1 MPSKNPPPTTF
12 TISSLPFTY
21 IHLTLLS
28 SSPPNPPPSPLDEL
42 TAHKYLTSA
51 LQQFLGLTGTAIPT
65 DILKVE
71 ERDVWIRVPREDGS
85 AVVAAVGNWVGKGE
99 AEGGGR
105 GEGVVSWRV
114 RGRGEWLG
122 ALVAR
127 SGIERAWG
135 EGYEMGM
142 VS

>member
-1 MPSKNPPPTTF
+1 MPSKNPPPTTL
-12 TISSLPFTY
+12 TISPLPFTY

-28 SSPPNPPPSPLDEL
+28 SSAPNPSYPPPSPLDEL

-51 LQQFLGLTGTAIPT
+51 LQQFLGLTGTAIPI
-65 DILKVE
+65 DILKVD

-99 AEGGGR
+99 AESGGR
-105 GEGVVSWRV
+105 GEGAVSWRV

-127 SGIERAWG
+127 SGIARVWG
-135 EGYEMGM
+135 EG
-142 VS
+142 